1 MEQKKQIRLYLS
13 ITMAMVFFSLSF
25 VWFKIANQAYGP
37 LTIILFRLAFSS
49 VVLFFFT
56 RAVKRLV
63 IPDKKDLKYLLL
75 LAFFEPFLYFMGE
88 SYGLQYISSTVA
100 AVIISTIPLVAP
112 IAAYVFYRERITRKN
127 LWGILLSFFG
137 VIVVIYEIGA
147 GISASPIG
155 ILLQFGAVLS
165 AVGYTIVL
173 HKISAR
179 MNNLS
184 IILFQNIFGAIYF
197 LPFWSVFEF
206 NRFMD
211 TGFQLRP
218 MLSVFYL
225 SVFASTL
232 AFIFFTYSVRHLGI
246 VKSNMFTNT
255 IPVFTAIFA
264 WFILGEELNL
274 QKFIGIS
281 IVVAGLF
288 LAQLNF
294 KKKNNGPDPIPN
306 T

>member
-184 IILFQNIFGAIYF
+184 LILFQNIFGAIYF

-294 KKKNNGPDPIPN
+294 KKKSNGPDPIPN

>member
-294 KKKNNGPDPIPN
+294 KKKSNGPDPIPN

>member
-1 MEQKKQIRLYLS
+1 
-13 ITMAMVFFSLSF
+13 
-25 VWFKIANQAYGP
+25 
-37 LTIILFRLAFSS
+37 
-49 VVLFFFT
+49 
-56 RAVKRLV
+56 
-63 IPDKKDLKYLLL
+63 
-75 LAFFEPFLYFMGE
+75 
-88 SYGLQYISSTVA
+88 
-100 AVIISTIPLVAP
+100 
-112 IAAYVFYRERITRKN
+112 
-127 LWGILLSFFG
+127 
-137 VIVVIYEIGA
+137 
-147 GISASPIG
+147 
-155 ILLQFGAVLS
+155 
-165 AVGYTIVL
+165 
-173 HKISAR
+173 

-288 LAQLNF
+288 LAQLNL
-294 KKKNNGPDPIPN
+294 KKKSNGPDPIPN

>member
-184 IILFQNIFGAIYF
+184 IILFQN
-197 LPFWSVFEF
+197 
-206 NRFMD
+206 
-211 TGFQLRP
+211 GFQLRP

-225 SVFASTL
+225 SEIPSTL

-288 LAQLNF
+288 LAQFNL
-294 KKKNNGPDPIPN
+294 KKKSNGPDPIPN